1 MLVLGRPLIGV
12 RKAVSVGAFVVGSV
26 GAFAPITC
34 TLSVEAVGISD
45 MVVVFCCIGMATGV
59 AIGLLT
65 Y

>member
-1 MLVLGRPLIGV
+1 MLGRPLIGV
-12 RKAVSVGAFVVGSV
+12 RKVVSVGAFVVGSV

-34 TLSVEAVGISD
+34 TFSVAAVGISD
-45 MVVVFCCIGMATGV
+45 MVVFDCMGMATGV